1 MAEDKEYYKTVF
13 VLEKT
18 LAISIGEA
26 YYQRVLNT
34 QNLDNIN
41 KKGAT
46 FAPAVR
52 APFLFIL
59 PKFVAIDN
67 CNKRSTHMIYDCIP
81 FFNELDILK
90 LRLHIMSPYVD
101 KFVIEEAAVT
111 FSGEPKSMIYAQ
123 NRKMF
128 AEFEDKIIY
137 VPVEKTPPEITV
149 THERDKYQKNQ
160 LIRGLVNCAA
170 DDIIIFSDVDE
181 IPNPKVLK
189 DVIDNFDPSKVYHL
203 AQRMF
208 YCFLN
213 MEEISGSLLSI
224 TGEFA
229 DVPKKQWLGTK
240 ICSFGNLPKE
250 GIVYLREVSPSDAS
264 SVRVADGGWHFG
276 YMGGNGEKNVARR
289 ISEKVQAAAHQEYN
303 EAKYLREAVDRLL
316 CGGDIFGRD
325 AKFIRVDIDET
336 YPDYLREHMEEYDYL
351 IAPPVSKIRIACKKG
366 ILAVKGFLRKLHG
379 KLV

>member
-1 MAEDKEYYKTVF
+1 
-13 VLEKT
+13 
-18 LAISIGEA
+18 
-26 YYQRVLNT
+26 
-34 QNLDNIN
+34 
-41 KKGAT
+41 
-46 FAPAVR
+46 
-52 APFLFIL
+52 
-59 PKFVAIDN
+59 
-67 CNKRSTHMIYDCIP
+67 MIYDCIP

-90 LRLHIMSPYVD
+90 LRLHIMAPYVD

-111 FSGEPKSMIYAQ
+111 FSGEPKPMIFAQ

-137 VPVEKTPPEITV
+137 VPVEKTPVEITV

-160 LIRGLVNCAA
+160 LIRGLENCAA
-170 DDIIIFSDVDE
+170 DDIIVFSDVDE

-189 DVIDNFDPSKVYHL
+189 DVIDNFDASKVYHL